1 MANILTGDVFKK
13 ISKSDDRVVVY
24 GNGDL
29 VLAEG
34 ITECSQMRIRMI
46 GFLLCL
52 KGCVQAIEHDKT
64 ITINEND
71 ILIYHPNVFLE
82 LKYNPDVRLLGI
94 FFSPDYIKNMI
105 FVPVNMW
112 DVLCFFEKSSIITLD
127 KKNTGLMCQYYD
139 FIKARIL
146 DKPTSYGDEIICSL
160 VQALLYQLRDVI
172 GMSVKLENPNF
183 SSSERLFNEFTR
195 IIMSL
200 YPRPR
205 SVSYYADKLNVT
217 PKHLSAV
224 CKEIS
229 GKTAS
234 DIITSF
240 VIKDVKFLLTRT
252 EKGIK
257 EITHEL
263 EFSSISFF
271 GKYVKKNL
279 GMSPK
284 HYREKFYE
292 KA

>member
-1 MANILTGDVFKK
+1 
-13 ISKSDDRVVVY
+13 
-24 GNGDL
+24 
-29 VLAEG
+29 
-34 ITECSQMRIRMI
+34 
-46 GFLLCL
+46 
-52 KGCVQAIEHDKT
+52 
-64 ITINEND
+64 
-71 ILIYHPNVFLE
+71 
-82 LKYNPDVRLLGI
+82 
-94 FFSPDYIKNMI
+94 
-105 FVPVNMW
+105 MW

-217 PKHLSAV
+217 PKYLSAV

-292 KA
+292 SA